1 MPLLEPDR
9 YFSRLSHV
17 DIERDL
23 LALGFRFV
31 LLDIDNT
38 ILSRDTHEVPRDAGH
53 WLAKARDAGVSF
65 CLVSNNWHEGV
76 YQLANRLSLPI
87 VAKAVK
93 PLPPAFLVA
102 LKKIG
107 ATRDA
112 TVVIGD
118 QLVTDVLGAHF
129 VGMKAYLLAP
139 LVEQDL
145 PHTLL
150 LRNFERLV
158 MGEREPEGASVPWAC
173 RPTERLDAAASP
185 GARSRGFDV
194 PSASRPP
201 EPVDAAASRSTRSRG
216 DAGGS
221 RTEARFAPAIPTIS
235 GTGETLADVGG
246 PVVETDLPPASI
258 DEPASAEG
266 AS

>member
-38 ILSRDTHEVPRDAGH
+38 ILTRDTHEVPRDAGF
-53 WLAKARDAGVSF
+53 WLAKARDAGITF

-93 PLPPAFLVA
+93 PLPPAFLRA
-102 LKKIG
+102 LGKIG
-107 ATRDA
+107 ATRAA

-129 VGMKAYLLAP
+129 LGMKAYLLAP

-158 MGEREPEGASVPWAC
+158 MGERKPEGAGVPTAC
-173 RPTERLDAAASP
+173 QPSEPADAAA
-185 GARSRGFDV
+185 
-194 PSASRPP
+194 
-201 EPVDAAASRSTRSRG
+201 
-216 DAGGS
+216 
-221 RTEARFAPAIPTIS
+221 
-235 GTGETLADVGG
+235 
-246 PVVETDLPPASI
+246 
-258 DEPASAEG
+258 
-266 AS
+266 